1 MKIKNLHD
9 WQLSVAD
16 AKQIQNRLAGQVS
29 RRSEPIEPRFVGGVD
44 ISAPDSAG
52 MARSAAVVVSYPE
65 LEIAEIETAEG
76 KLNFPYIPGLL
87 SFREVP
93 LILAALGQ
101 LSIEPDLIMVD
112 GHGIAHPRRF
122 GIASHLGL
130 LLEIPTLGC
139 AKSRLCGNHSP
150 VPSKAGA
157 FSELTDNGEV
167 IGAVLRSK
175 VGVRPIYISIGHRI
189 DLLTA
194 IQRVMNCCRNYRLPE
209 PSRLAHLAAS
219 GRYTTIPASRT
230 LDQFQSKS
238 LWT

>member
-16 AKQIQNRLAGQVS
+16 AKQIQNKLAGEVS
-29 RRSEPIEPRFVGGVD
+29 RRSEPIEPRFVCGVD

-52 MARSAAVVVSYPE
+52 IARSAAVVMSYPE

-93 LILAALGQ
+93 LVWVALQQ

-130 LLEIPTLGC
+130 LLDIPTLGC
-139 AKSRLCGNHSP
+139 AKSRLCGTHSS
-150 VPSKAGA
+150 VPSAAGG
-157 FSELTDNGEV
+157 FSELMDDGEI

-189 DLLTA
+189 DLSTA
-194 IQRVMNCCRNYRLPE
+194 IQWVMNCCHNYRLPE
-209 PSRLAHLAAS
+209 PSRLAHLAAGS
-219 GRYTTIPASRT
+219 KYTTIRASYT
-230 LDQFQSKS
+230 
-238 LWT
+238 